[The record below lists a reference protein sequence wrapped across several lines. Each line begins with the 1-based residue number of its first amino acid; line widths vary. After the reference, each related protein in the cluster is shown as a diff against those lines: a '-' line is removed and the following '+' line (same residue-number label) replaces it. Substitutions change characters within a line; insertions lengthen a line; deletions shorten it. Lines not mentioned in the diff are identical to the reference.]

1 MPPFMID
8 LERLDDNDAEY
19 HAELRHRCQTD
30 GLFLAPLLGY
40 HDFIPRIHQPVADLY
55 IKKAPGISIAEQ
67 DPIKNRMHLDS
78 RHTFKTSYK
87 NVDTTQWMICF
98 PDITIANVTATR
110 QLSTKLT
117 RRQATSFL
125 RKKNKPLT
133 VFQKLWP
140 EYLVD
145 NLKSTYIAPCRTE
158 ESVEPTLYSTSVGSS
173 QSGEHPWILNPD
185 DTVDTENSGIDASD
199 ASRDKVWNSYST
211 NLNTLRLGGY
221 NNICGT
227 RYHPFDLYGRLLAT
241 MDPTEWKMLIRGSL
255 KVINGE
261 RLIEGEFPRE
271 NEVDLIFP
279 ELLSYKFLKGL
290 FRSDYRSFMCQ
301 QQNDPQGGHTP
312 TFDDKLYDA
321 CEIDVEKV
329 PSWEGETFTCWRLP
343 YGSKPA
349 TNKFVEGA
357 CGRVL
362 DGRVYIIETWRFG
375 GTPSHIAEMMVQCH
389 KRSGASGLM
398 VLETPGHEGYVVQLR
413 NEAAR
418 KNISLRIQYSYW
430 EENESYR
437 SGQIKQMEPLM
448 KVGRLLF
455 QRGMTRG
462 ADCRKQFVHFGLI
475 EETGLIECVQK
486 MADHVPLS
494 QLRANM
500 EEDEIEWHRRSW
512 ERGMVT
518 EFMEQQG
525 MMQVEEQARRQVEA
539 HVQAVEAA
547 TTTSWGMPPLPG
559 GLDG

>member
-1 MPPFMID
+1 M
-8 LERLDDNDAEY
+8 
-19 HAELRHRCQTD
+19 HRV
-30 GLFLAPLLGY
+30 L
-40 HDFIPRIHQPVADLY
+40 HKRVADMY
-55 IKKAPGISIAEQ
+55 PVKNPNVKIQ
-67 DPIKNRMHLDS
+67 DVDPIKNRMLLDPRFS
-78 RHTFKTSYK
+78 WKTTGARIEK
-87 NVDTTQWMICF
+87 VQWICAF
-98 PDITIANVTATR
+98 PEEITILNETATQPLAKKISKVIAR
-110 QLSTKLT
+110 NFHVPRYSKPRVLMQIFPELAVDKEPFGNGGESWNTPQHAASELDEIDDTISFTSPQST
-117 RRQATSFL
+117 
-125 RKKNKPLT
+125 
-133 VFQKLWP
+133 
-140 EYLVD
+140 
-145 NLKSTYIAPCRTE
+145 
-158 ESVEPTLYSTSVGSS
+158 
-173 QSGEHPWILNPD
+173 QSGWHPWIINAD
-185 DTVDTENSGIDASD
+185 DMVESKNSGARANPEVRQGIIDLFD
-199 ASRDKVWNSYST
+199 T
-211 NLNTLRLGGY
+211 NKNTLVPGGY
-221 NNICGT
+221 MYLTGT
-227 RYHPFDLYGRLLAT
+227 RYHPFDLYGVRLEDMDPSQWKVVVRSSMERRDGSRLL
-241 MDPTEWKMLIRGSL
+241 P
-255 KVINGE
+255 
-261 RLIEGEFPRE
+261 GEFPPEDEVILHFPDIPGLDYKSLRTKFHE
-271 NEVDLIFP
+271 NYET
-279 ELLSYKFLKGL
+279 
-290 FRSDYRSFMCQ
+290 FMCQ